1 MKIVIDADPGADLVA
16 SDGQITVIGYKS
28 VQILPD
34 THAPAAP
41 EEPERKPPQRL
52 VIPKPYKDID
62 VGKARALRAAGW
74 SFERIADELGVSPT
88 TVANR
93 LRQSDNTKEETNT

>member
-1 MKIVIDADPGADLVA
+1 MKIVIDADPGADLVV

-34 THAPAAP
+34 AHLPAAP
-41 EEPERKPPQRL
+41 EEPEQKKPPQRL

-74 SFERIADELGVSPT
+74 SFEKIADELGVSPT

-93 LRQSDNTKEETNT
+93 LRQSEEKEGKNT